1 MKELCPSN
9 YKTLIEEIADDSKKW
24 KDIPSS
30 CIAKF
35 KTVNTL
41 MTRDVVIWFL
51 LPECYGPETYTYIF
65 RE

>member
-1 MKELCPSN
+1 MKELYAKN
-9 YKTLIEEIADDSKKW
+9 YQTLIEEVADDSKKW

-41 MTRDVVIWFL
+41 LSEMM
-51 LPECYGPETYTYIF
+51 
-65 RE
+65 